1 MTVSLCMIVK
11 NEEETLS
18 VCLNS
23 VKAFVDEIVIVD
35 TGSTDRTKEVAKQFT
50 DLVYDFTWIDDFSAA
65 RNFAFSKGSCDYLMW
80 LDADDIILE
89 EDLNKLLSLKETL
102 ASDVDVV
109 MMKYHTAFD
118 DNGNPTFSYYR
129 GRLFRNHS
137 GYLWQEP
144 VHEYVPLFGNIINQ
158 DIAVTHAKKHHEK
171 TDRNLKIYE
180 KRINN
185 GETLSSRG
193 LYYYARELKDHKQY
207 EKAAQYF
214 EAFLQRGDG
223 WVEDCINA
231 CGELSVCYDEL
242 KDEEK
247 QLNSL
252 FRSFVYDTPRAEIC
266 CKLGYYYKN
275 KEEWKKAYFWF
286 SLVLRLE
293 KPTDNWGFINIDC
306 WGYIPA
312 LECAVCCDRLGD
324 YRKGH
329 TYNELAGHMKPES
342 MAVTYNREYFKAKL
356 EQLS

>member
-129 GRLFRNHS
+129 GPF
-137 GYLWQEP
+137 Q
-144 VHEYVPLFGNIINQ
+144 LFGI
-158 DIAVTHAKKHHEK
+158 
-171 TDRNLKIYE
+171 
-180 KRINN
+180 
-185 GETLSSRG
+185 
-193 LYYYARELKDHKQY
+193 
-207 EKAAQYF
+207 
-214 EAFLQRGDG
+214 
-223 WVEDCINA
+223 
-231 CGELSVCYDEL
+231 
-242 KDEEK
+242 
-247 QLNSL
+247 
-252 FRSFVYDTPRAEIC
+252 
-266 CKLGYYYKN
+266 
-275 KEEWKKAYFWF
+275 
-286 SLVLRLE
+286 
-293 KPTDNWGFINIDC
+293 
-306 WGYIPA
+306 
-312 LECAVCCDRLGD
+312 
-324 YRKGH
+324 
-329 TYNELAGHMKPES
+329 LAG
-342 MAVTYNREYFKAKL
+342 ACA
-356 EQLS
+356 